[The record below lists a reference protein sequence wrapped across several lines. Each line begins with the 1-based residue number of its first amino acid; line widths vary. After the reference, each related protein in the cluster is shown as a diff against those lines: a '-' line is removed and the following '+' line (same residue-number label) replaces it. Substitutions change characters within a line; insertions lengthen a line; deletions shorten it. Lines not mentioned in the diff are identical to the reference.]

1 MTRITLALLAGTIC
15 GLAIS
20 AGQAA
25 AKQIAPVQFVAP
37 WYGGAFAN
45 DQTGQFTSCIASAN
59 YNSGITMTVMIGR
72 NGGWFLG
79 FGDPAWNL
87 GVGTDIPVSM
97 TFDGQ
102 APWSGAA
109 HALTAQMVD
118 VPMAENSALITA
130 FRAAYQMQVYA
141 EGRSFA
147 FNLNGTSRLMVQLAH
162 CVQTALAIERG
173 VAPPHYAEA
182 PERPLNPPAPPI
194 STNGPPQDASL
205 ELEATRIASN
215 LLLQANL
222 PHAHLLSNADTPP
235 QIRGHGVAWLS
246 DEGLGAVEIVSATAA
261 KDAGQVASELVA
273 SDSAGCKGDF
283 ASGRSNELLDDKVIT
298 KAFTGCKDSSGTHT
312 YRYFILRATNSDFIV
327 YALTGSG
334 TSTASKDDTSTSDA
348 GFQAAAVK
356 AAFSK

>member
-1 MTRITLALLAGTIC
+1 
-15 GLAIS
+15 
-20 AGQAA
+20 
-25 AKQIAPVQFVAP
+25 
-37 WYGGAFAN
+37 
-45 DQTGQFTSCIASAN
+45 
-59 YNSGITMTVMIGR
+59 MTVMIGR

-102 APWSGAA
+102 APWSGTA

-194 STNGPPQDASL
+194 STNGPPQDASF

-215 LLLQANL
+215 LLLQAN
-222 PHAHLLSNADTPP
+222 PPMPTCCRTPTHRRRFVVMVLHGFPTRASEPWKSSRQQP
-235 QIRGHGVAWLS
+235 QRMLVKWRLNWS
-246 DEGLGAVEIVSATAA
+246 RATAQVV
-261 KDAGQVASELVA
+261 KVTSLLAG
-273 SDSAGCKGDF
+273 
-283 ASGRSNELLDDKVIT
+283 R
-298 KAFTGCKDSSGTHT
+298 
-312 YRYFILRATNSDFIV
+312 
-327 YALTGSG
+327 
-334 TSTASKDDTSTSDA
+334 TS
-348 GFQAAAVK
+348 FWMIR
-356 AAFSK
+356 

>member
-1 MTRITLALLAGTIC
+1 MSRATLVLLAGIIC
-15 GLAIS
+15 GLTTI
-20 AGQAA
+20 AGKAA
-25 AKQIAPVQFVAP
+25 AKQIAPVQFTAP

-59 YNSGITMTVMIGR
+59 YNSGIAMTVMIGR
-72 NGGWFLG
+72 NGGWVLG
-79 FGDPAWNL
+79 FGDPAWSL
-87 GVGTDIPVSM
+87 GVGTNIPVSM

-102 APWSGAA
+102 VPWSGTA
-109 HALTAQMVD
+109 HAITPQMVA

-130 FRAAYQMQVYA
+130 FRAAYQMQVFA
-141 EGRSFA
+141 GGRTFA

-173 VAPPHYAEA
+173 VAPPHYAEVPA
-182 PERPLNPPAPPI
+182 RPLNPVAPSI
-194 STNGPPQDASL
+194 ATNGPPQDASL

-235 QIRGHGVAWLS
+235 QIRGRGAAWVS

-261 KDAGQVASELVA
+261 KDAGQVASEMVA

-312 YRYFILRATNSDFIV
+312 YRYFILEASSNDYIV
-327 YALTGSG
+327 YALTGGAKSPPSSSG
-334 TSTASKDDTSTSDA
+334 TSANDTD
-348 GFQAAAVK
+348 FQAAAVK